1 MQCFL
6 TTLDGI
12 CLVSDAVA
20 GKGASLASYLSWIEG
35 LQSIPLHEEHVY
47 EVDEDAR
54 GVSGVL
60 CGEGKPLVQYHKHQ
74 VAKQTQ
80 QEQKLRKKHQVQ
92 VVLLPKV
99 PVYGDKNKR
108 QAVRNCNNQ

>member
-1 MQCFL
+1 M
-6 TTLDGI
+6 
-12 CLVSDAVA
+12 A